1 MLCRVQSSVGLFWS
15 HIHSA
20 SSIEKICHCQLSL
33 TAYHLLLL
41 SIFVLHSVPLT
52 VCFLNLFAHFLLNLH
67 IILLSW
73 AAGELHQTSP
83 RRSQQSQKQN
93 VGITCCWMGQK
104 KKKKRHS
111 AIGSNNQSLSMP
123 SLFCTKRELLLCM
136 SCLHVLT
143 VNLHKSHFYL
153 LLHNW
158 HQTSVSGLWSY
169 NSLIFR
175 QIGSA
180 NSSSF
185 IKTLPFVR
193 QTVASGIQYEWF
205 CALMKQICIL
215 CVKISTSVILFLSF
229 LDEMLWSFLKEKM
242 V

>member
-33 TAYHLLLL
+33 SAYHLLL

-52 VCFLNLFAHFLLNLH
+52 VCFLNFCSFSFKFAYNSSKLG
-67 IILLSW
+67 SW
-73 AAGELHQTSP
+73 RTSP
-83 RRSQQSQKQN
+83 NFTKEEPTIIETECGHN
-93 VGITCCWMGQK
+93 LLLDGAKK

-123 SLFCTKRELLLCM
+123 NLFCAKRELNLCM

-158 HQTSVSGLWSY
+158 HQTSVSGLWSQ